1 MQFTLENVY
10 LYVAIPASLI
20 LVIQTLMTIFGLSGE
35 VDADFDADGDVDIT
49 GASHI
54 TIFSVR
60 NIVAFFTF
68 FGWSGLWL
76 LSKNMSIILTLLFS
90 IVIGLIF
97 VMISMGMF
105 LLISKMQRNGTLN
118 FDNALGQVGEVYI
131 PIPPNRQG
139 VGKVMIAVQ
148 GSLKELEAI
157 TDESSVIK
165 TGIKI
170 KVVAIFGTNQ
180 LLVET
185 YSPTIKNKGEKNV
198 H

>member
-1 MQFTLENVY
+1 MQLTLEKIY
-10 LYVAIPASLI
+10 LYLAIPASLI
-20 LVIQTLMTIFGLSGE
+20 LIIQTLMTIFGLSGE
-35 VDADFDADGDVDIT
+35 VDADFDADGDVDIS
-49 GASHI
+49 GASHM

-76 LSKNMSIILTLLFS
+76 ITKNIPVVLTLFFS
-90 IVIGLIF
+90 IVVGLIF

-105 LLISKMQRNGTLN
+105 FLVSRMQRNGTLN
-118 FDNALGQVGEVYI
+118 FDNALDQVGEVYI

-139 VGKVMIAVQ
+139 AGKVMIAVQ

-157 TDESSVIK
+157 TDESSIIK
-165 TGIKI
+165 TGTKV

-180 LLVET
+180 LLIET
-185 YSPTIKNKGEKNV
+185 YTPNTQKKEI
-198 H
+198 

>member
-1 MQFTLENVY
+1 MLFTLEKIY

-49 GASHI
+49 GASHV
-54 TIFSVR
+54 TVFSVR

-76 LSKNMSIILTLLFS
+76 LTKNISVLLTLFFSII
-90 IVIGLIF
+90 IGFIF
-97 VMISMGMF
+97 VLISMGMF
-105 LLISKMQRNGTLN
+105 FLISKMQSSGTLN
-118 FDNALGQVGEVYI
+118 FDNALDQVGEVYI

-139 VGKVMIAVQ
+139 TGKVMIAVQ

-165 TGIKI
+165 TGTKV

-180 LLVET
+180 LLIENYNPNT
-185 YSPTIKNKGEKNV
+185 QI
-198 H
+198 

>member
-1 MQFTLENVY
+1 MQFTLENIY

-20 LVIQTLMTIFGLSGE
+20 LVIQTVMTIFGLSGE

-49 GASHI
+49 GASHM

-76 LSKNMSIILTLLFS
+76 ISKNIPVVLTLFFS

-97 VMISMGMF
+97 VMISMSMF
-105 LLISKMQRNGTLN
+105 LLISKMQSNGTLN
-118 FDNALGQVGEVYI
+118 FDNALDHVGEVYI

-157 TDESSVIK
+157 TDEATVIK
-165 TGIKI
+165 TGSKI

-185 YSPTIKNKGEKNV
+185 YSPTIQSKGENK
-198 H
+198 